1 MFCKNGV
8 LENFTRQKLDVI
20 GRREWGVSEC
30 SGRPIFIFLIEEHWI
45 CSMNRYHAESSINI
59 LLTRNLLFD
68 SDIRRWRHPLMI
80 PLHYLLAN
88 LNNRMRGQFECDV
101 TCFHFCF
108 EILCSH
114 ALCRCCSIVCLRF
127 QVVQIKQI
135 YYKSSTKNVVVINE
149 RYFVIFL
156 NNFLKLDNLNERHMC
171 IIPY

>member
-1 MFCKNGV
+1 MLSDVGSGV
-8 LENFTRQKLDVI
+8 LA
-20 GRREWGVSEC
+20 S
-30 SGRPIFIFLIEEHWI
+30 IEEHWI

-108 EILCSH
+108 EILGSH

-135 YYKSSTKNVVVINE
+135 YYRSSTKNVDS
-149 RYFVIFL
+149 YKWKIFRDI
-156 NNFLKLDNLNERHMC
+156 FEQFFK
-171 IIPY
+171 IGQS